1 MINSEDTLRLNL
13 TNKLNA
19 DPFYRLVASERLTK
33 DVESLMNSSFW
44 IEALKSR
51 TAQGI
56 SDQLNC
62 NKYFFLIFLL
72 IISEKS
78 IFLKRSTDR
87 VRAICKRFCEIL
99 FQFQTNTI

>member
-19 DPFYRLVASERLTK
+19 DPFYRLVASERLTR

-62 NKYFFLIFLL
+62 N
-72 IISEKS
+72 
-78 IFLKRSTDR
+78 
-87 VRAICKRFCEIL
+87 
-99 FQFQTNTI
+99 